1 MFINNNECMPSFLTL
16 IKIFMFLNNNER
28 MPIVSISLNEE
39 ILKQIDSLQKNL
51 GFSGRSDA
59 IRAGIRSF
67 VAEEKQKENLSGNV
81 NAILLVVHNDE
92 YDNQV
97 NGIKH
102 SYEDL
107 ITTHLHSKIEGDKC
121 MELFMLKGEADSV
134 SSITKD
140 FQINKKMDTV
150 KLVAL

>member
-1 MFINNNECMPSFLTL
+1 
-16 IKIFMFLNNNER
+16 MFLNNNEH
-28 MPIVSISLNEE
+28 MPIVSISLNDE
-39 ILKQIDSLQKNL
+39 ILKQIDNLQKNL

-67 VAEEKQKENLSGNV
+67 VSEEKQKEDLSGNV
-81 NAILLVVHNDE
+81 NAILLVIHNDE

-97 NGIKH
+97 TGIKH

-121 MELFMLKGEADSV
+121 MELFMLKGEANLVTD
-134 SSITKD
+134 ITKD
-140 FQINKKMDTV
+140 FQTNKKMDTV
-150 KLVAL
+150 KLVTL

>member
-1 MFINNNECMPSFLTL
+1 
-16 IKIFMFLNNNER
+16 MFLNKSNY
-28 MPIVSISLNEE
+28 MPIVSISLNDE
-39 ILKQIDSLQKNL
+39 ILKQIDNLQTTM

-67 VAEEKQKENLSGNV
+67 VSEEKQKQDLTGEV

-92 YDNQV
+92 YDNEV

-107 ITTHLHSKIEGDKC
+107 ITMHLHNKIDGEKC
-121 MELFMLKGEADSV
+121 MELFILKGESEQV
-134 SSITKD
+134 TEITKN
-140 FQINKKMDTV
+140 FQINKKMDTI

>member
-1 MFINNNECMPSFLTL
+1 
-16 IKIFMFLNNNER
+16 MFLNNNEH
-28 MPIVSISLNEE
+28 MPIVSISLTEE
-39 ILKQIDSLQKNL
+39 ILKEIDSLQKNL

-67 VAEEKQKENLSGNV
+67 VSEEKQKENLTGNV

-121 MELFMLKGEADSV
+121 MELFMLKGEANSV
-134 SSITKD
+134 SEITKD

-150 KLVAL
+150 KLVTL

>member
-1 MFINNNECMPSFLTL
+1 MT
-16 IKIFMFLNNNER
+16 
-28 MPIVSISLNEE
+28 IVSISLNDE
-39 ILKQIDSLQKNL
+39 ILKQIDNLQTTM

-67 VAEEKQKENLSGNV
+67 VSEEKQKQDLIGEV

-92 YDNQV
+92 YDNEV

-107 ITTHLHSKIEGDKC
+107 ITMHLHNKINEEKC
-121 MELFMLKGEADSV
+121 MELFILKGESEEV
-134 SSITKD
+134 TEITKN
-140 FQINKKMDTV
+140 FQINKKMDTI

>member
-1 MFINNNECMPSFLTL
+1 
-16 IKIFMFLNNNER
+16 MFLNNKQR
-28 MPIVSISLNEE
+28 MPIVSISLNDE
-39 ILKQIDSLQKNL
+39 ILKQIDTLQKNL

-67 VAEEKQKENLSGNV
+67 VSEEKQKEDLSGNV

-97 NGIKH
+97 TDVKH
-102 SYEDL
+102 SFEDL
-107 ITTHLHSKIEGDKC
+107 ITMHLHSKIEGDKC
-121 MELFMLKGEADSV
+121 MELFILKGESELV
-134 SSITKD
+134 SDITKN

>member
-1 MFINNNECMPSFLTL
+1 
-16 IKIFMFLNNNER
+16 MFLNNNVR
-28 MPIVSISLNEE
+28 MPIVSISLNDE
-39 ILKQIDSLQKNL
+39 ILKQIDALQKNL

-67 VAEEKQKENLSGNV
+67 VSEEKQKEDLSGNV

-97 NGIKH
+97 TQVKH

-107 ITTHLHSKIEGDKC
+107 ITMHLHSKIEGDKC
-121 MELFMLKGEADSV
+121 MELFILKGESELV
-134 SSITKD
+134 SDITKN

>member
-1 MFINNNECMPSFLTL
+1 
-16 IKIFMFLNNNER
+16 
-28 MPIVSISLNEE
+28 MPIVSISLTDE
-39 ILKQIDSLQKNL
+39 ILKEIDTLQKNL

-67 VAEEKQKENLSGNV
+67 VSEEKQKENLSGNV

-121 MELFMLKGEADSV
+121 MELFMLKGEANSV
-134 SSITKD
+134 SDITKD

>member
-1 MFINNNECMPSFLTL
+1 
-16 IKIFMFLNNNER
+16 MFLNNNKH
-28 MPIVSISLNEE
+28 MPIVSISLNDE
-39 ILKQIDSLQKNL
+39 ILKEIDSLQKNL

-67 VAEEKQKENLSGNV
+67 VSEEKQKENLSGNV

-121 MELFMLKGEADSV
+121 MELFMLKGEANSV
-134 SSITKD
+134 SDITKD

>member
-1 MFINNNECMPSFLTL
+1 
-16 IKIFMFLNNNER
+16 
-28 MPIVSISLNEE
+28 MPIVSISLNDE

-67 VAEEKQKENLSGNV
+67 VSEEKQKEDLSGNV

-97 NGIKH
+97 TGIKH

-121 MELFMLKGEADSV
+121 MELFMLKGEANLVTD
-134 SSITKD
+134 ITKD
-140 FQINKKMDTV
+140 FKTNKKMDTV
-150 KLVAL
+150 KLVTL

>member
-1 MFINNNECMPSFLTL
+1 
-16 IKIFMFLNNNER
+16 MFLNNNEH
-28 MPIVSISLNEE
+28 MPIVSISLNDE
-39 ILKQIDSLQKNL
+39 ILKQIDNLQKSL

-67 VAEEKQKENLSGNV
+67 VSEEKQKEDLSGNV

-97 NGIKH
+97 TGIKH

-121 MELFMLKGEADSV
+121 MEIFMLKGEANLVTD
-134 SSITKD
+134 ITKD
-140 FQINKKMDTV
+140 FQTNKKMDTV

>member
-1 MFINNNECMPSFLTL
+1 
-16 IKIFMFLNNNER
+16 
-28 MPIVSISLNEE
+28 MPIVSISLTQE
-39 ILKQIDSLQKNL
+39 ILKEIDSLQKNL
-51 GFSGRSDA
+51 GFSGSSDA

-67 VAEEKQKENLSGNV
+67 VAEEKQKEDLSGNV

-121 MELFMLKGEADSV
+121 MELFMLKGEAGSV

-140 FQINKKMDTV
+140 FQINKRMDTV
-150 KLVAL
+150 KLVTL

>member
-1 MFINNNECMPSFLTL
+1 
-16 IKIFMFLNNNER
+16 
-28 MPIVSISLNEE
+28 MPIVSISLTEE
-39 ILKQIDSLQKNL
+39 ILREIDALQKNL

-67 VAEEKQKENLSGNV
+67 VSEEKQKENLSGNV
-81 NAILLVVHNDE
+81 NAILLVVHSDE

-140 FQINKKMDTV
+140 FQINKRMDTV
-150 KLVAL
+150 KLVTL

>member
-1 MFINNNECMPSFLTL
+1 
-16 IKIFMFLNNNER
+16 MFLNNKMR
-28 MPIVSISLNEE
+28 MPIVSISLNDE
-39 ILKQIDSLQKNL
+39 ILKQIDALQKNL

-67 VAEEKQKENLSGNV
+67 VSEEKQKEDLSGNV

-97 NGIKH
+97 TDVKH
-102 SYEDL
+102 SFEDL
-107 ITTHLHSKIEGDKC
+107 ITMHLHSKIEGDKC
-121 MELFMLKGEADSV
+121 MELFILKGESELV
-134 SSITKD
+134 SDITKN